1 MNKMKRKLATMCTI
15 VTIGLTSIS
24 YVPILAKAAP
34 IHETGGDKRDF
45 NKDTNEAK
53 DFVKDAIK
61 KQKTEIGEARAKDIE
76 QYTSSIEDYALKTG
90 EAVKD
95 GDGILERRVE
105 NLDKAFDAEKT
116 GIETSITVYK
126 NIDPLILSAFKGK
139 IGQSEEETVK
149 MFEQKKGQIIPIR
162 TYLAAKLSHSS
173 GTDPILAIEIPK
185 GTHAAFTDKLLGAKD
200 TPGVITEKDCGLA
213 IGNISKILDG
223 NKYRIKIE
231 AKLVPSHKMPKDQ
244 LWRPKFDRT
253 KGYTETPAGLQYKP
267 AVAGGKRE
275 GRIEH
280 VLKHAHPD
288 TTKPQHSVF
297 NVEEPEI
304 LKLLDEAWTKK
315 GKAALSNADGD
326 EYEINMGRVI
336 GTNGETKIKIIVE
349 PGTSSVITAYP
360 IK

>member
-1 MNKMKRKLATMCTI
+1 MNKVKRKLATICTI
-15 VTIGLTSIS
+15 ATIGLTSMS
-24 YVPILAKAAP
+24 YIPIHAKAAP
-34 IHETGGDKRDF
+34 IHETGGDKRGF
-45 NKDTNEAK
+45 DTHMDEAK

-105 NLDKAFDAEKT
+105 NLDKAFDAEKN

-126 NIDPLILSAFKGK
+126 NVDPLILSAFKGK
-139 IGQSEEETVK
+139 IGQSEEETTK
-149 MFEQKKGQIIPIR
+149 MFEQKKGQVIPIR

-185 GTHAAFTDKLLGAKD
+185 GTHAAFTEKLLGAKD
-200 TPGVITEKDCGLA
+200 TPGVITEKDCGL
-213 IGNISKILDG
+213 IITDVKEFVDRGVRRL
-223 NKYRIKIE
+223 KIE
-231 AKLVPSHKMPKDQ
+231 GKLVPSQKVPKDQ
-244 LWRPKFDRT
+244 LWRPKFDRA

-297 NVEEPEI
+297 NVEESEI

-315 GKAALSNADGD
+315 GTPALSNTDGD
-326 EYEINMGRVI
+326 EYEINMGRAI